1 MNLHAM
7 PTTEFSAIK
16 SKQKVDWAS
25 GDYAKIGTTL
35 QVVGEELA
43 EAVDLSPATR
53 VLDVAAGNGN
63 ATLAFARRWCDV
75 TSTDFVESLLARSEA
90 RATAE
95 GLRVKYQVADAEA
108 LPFNDEEFDAVVST
122 FGVMFTPNQ
131 PQAAAELIRTCR
143 SGGKIGLSNWTPESF
158 IGALFRTIGTLMAP
172 PPGVQSPS
180 LWGTREWIEETFG
193 AASKSIAFKQKS
205 FVFRYRSPE
214 HFMEVFR
221 AFYGPVHNAF
231 LALDAEQQATLEA
244 VILSLIAERN
254 TATDGSMRLPAEY
267 AEIVMVKA

>member
-1 MNLHAM
+1 MNVHAN
-7 PTTEFSAIK
+7 PATNFAAVKIRQNT
-16 SKQKVDWAS
+16 DWGS

-35 QVVGEELA
+35 QIVGEELA
-43 EAVDLSPATR
+43 EAMDLNPAAL

-75 TSTDFVESLLARSEA
+75 TSTDYVETLLARSEA

-95 GLRVKYQVADAEA
+95 DLRVKYQVADAEA
-108 LPFNDEEFDAVVST
+108 LPFSDGEFDAVVST
-122 FGVMFTPNQ
+122 FGVMFTPNHL
-131 PQAAAELIRTCR
+131 QAASELIRTCR
-143 SGGKIGLSNWTPESF
+143 SGGKVGLANWTPQSF
-158 IGALFRTIGTLMAP
+158 IGELFKIIGAVFPP
-172 PPGVQSPS
+172 PPGVQSPC
-180 LWGTREWIEETFG
+180 LWASREWIEETFG

-214 HFMEVFR
+214 HFVEVFR

-231 LALDAEQQATLEA
+231 LALDAEQRATMEA
-244 VILSLIAERN
+244 SILNLIAERN